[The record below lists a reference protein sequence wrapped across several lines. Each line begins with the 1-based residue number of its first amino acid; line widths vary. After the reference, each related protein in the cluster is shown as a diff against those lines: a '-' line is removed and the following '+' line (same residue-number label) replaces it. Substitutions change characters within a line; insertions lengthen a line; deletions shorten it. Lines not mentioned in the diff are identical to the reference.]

1 MVDIDELR
9 SKTPAELQETLVGL
23 AKEQFGLR
31 MQMSIGQL
39 TQTHLLKQV
48 RQKED
53 DSPEYL
59 EAVDSA
65 RGKSNG
71 GFHYHGSV
79 KCFLLMGDAM
89 GRSMANLMAG
99 CFPANGNR
107 RIESSKER
115 PWVSPRR

>member
-48 RQKED
+48 RRDIARVKTLISQQKR
-53 DSPEYL
+53 
-59 EAVDSA
+59 A
-65 RGKSNG
+65 
-71 GFHYHGSV
+71 
-79 KCFLLMGDAM
+79 
-89 GRSMANLMAG
+89 
-99 CFPANGNR
+99 
-107 RIESSKER
+107 
-115 PWVSPRR
+115 

>member
-48 RQKED
+48 RRDIARVKTLISQQKG
-53 DSPEYL
+53 
-59 EAVDSA
+59 V
-65 RGKSNG
+65 
-71 GFHYHGSV
+71 
-79 KCFLLMGDAM
+79 
-89 GRSMANLMAG
+89 
-99 CFPANGNR
+99 
-107 RIESSKER
+107 
-115 PWVSPRR
+115 

>member
-48 RQKED
+48 RRDIARVKTLISQQKG
-53 DSPEYL
+53 
-59 EAVDSA
+59 A
-65 RGKSNG
+65 K
-71 GFHYHGSV
+71 
-79 KCFLLMGDAM
+79 
-89 GRSMANLMAG
+89 
-99 CFPANGNR
+99 
-107 RIESSKER
+107 
-115 PWVSPRR
+115 

>member
-48 RQKED
+48 RRDIARVKTLISQQK
-53 DSPEYL
+53 
-59 EAVDSA
+59 SA
-65 RGKSNG
+65 K
-71 GFHYHGSV
+71 
-79 KCFLLMGDAM
+79 
-89 GRSMANLMAG
+89 
-99 CFPANGNR
+99 
-107 RIESSKER
+107 
-115 PWVSPRR
+115 

>member
-48 RQKED
+48 RRDIARVKTLISEQK
-53 DSPEYL
+53 
-59 EAVDSA
+59 SA
-65 RGKSNG
+65 
-71 GFHYHGSV
+71 
-79 KCFLLMGDAM
+79 
-89 GRSMANLMAG
+89 
-99 CFPANGNR
+99 
-107 RIESSKER
+107 
-115 PWVSPRR
+115 

>member
-48 RQKED
+48 RRDIARVKTLISQQKN
-53 DSPEYL
+53 
-59 EAVDSA
+59 A
-65 RGKSNG
+65 
-71 GFHYHGSV
+71 
-79 KCFLLMGDAM
+79 
-89 GRSMANLMAG
+89 
-99 CFPANGNR
+99 
-107 RIESSKER
+107 
-115 PWVSPRR
+115 

>member
-48 RQKED
+48 RRDIALVKTLISQQK
-53 DSPEYL
+53 
-59 EAVDSA
+59 SA
-65 RGKSNG
+65 
-71 GFHYHGSV
+71 
-79 KCFLLMGDAM
+79 
-89 GRSMANLMAG
+89 
-99 CFPANGNR
+99 
-107 RIESSKER
+107 
-115 PWVSPRR
+115 

>member
-48 RQKED
+48 RGDIARVKTLISQQK
-53 DSPEYL
+53 
-59 EAVDSA
+59 SA
-65 RGKSNG
+65 
-71 GFHYHGSV
+71 
-79 KCFLLMGDAM
+79 
-89 GRSMANLMAG
+89 
-99 CFPANGNR
+99 
-107 RIESSKER
+107 
-115 PWVSPRR
+115 